1 MRGIYY
7 GLCLNCRGP
16 ISDERLLQFGICKK
30 CLEETERKSLGI
42 ETLPASL
49 KEALEEWESDD
60 ICIKALG
67 KETAEKYLELKLEEW
82 REYEKN
88 GNSKSITAWE
98 VQRYLYM

>member
-1 MRGIYY
+1 MAYAAVFEAGMDGIRKKIEP
-7 GLCLNCRGP
+7 GDP
-16 ISDERLLQFGICKK
+16 IEKNVYRLT
-30 CLEETERKSLGI
+30 ETERKSLGI

-49 KEALEEWESDD
+49 KEALEEWKSDD

-82 REYEKN
+82 QEYEKN
-88 GNSKSITAWE
+88 GNSKSVTTWE